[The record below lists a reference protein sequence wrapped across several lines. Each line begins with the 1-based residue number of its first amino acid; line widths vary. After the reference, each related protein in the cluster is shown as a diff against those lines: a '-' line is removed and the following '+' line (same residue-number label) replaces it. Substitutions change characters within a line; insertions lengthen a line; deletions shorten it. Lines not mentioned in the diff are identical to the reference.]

1 MYSYSQKKNRYLV
14 HQDSRVTHLFS
25 LDNFQMCFGQINQKD
40 DFLFISAPF
49 PVLETGTLATQ
60 IHVGRRT
67 QAELQNILVSIVS
80 TVFSFFSMNFH
91 AACKE
96 QAFHSDLKVPTI
108 GPQPIFTASSF
119 PTTFLHLQHI
129 GLTPGRVSAALN
141 FYCSSEYP
149 LSPVINP
156 ILQETSTSSPNFI
169 DLPHPELDPYLKA
182 LTVNLPG

>member
-40 DFLFISAPF
+40 YFLFISAPF

-80 TVFSFFSMNFH
+80 TIFSFLSMNFH
-91 AACKE
+91 AACEE
-96 QAFHSDLKVPTI
+96 QAFHSDLKVPAI

-119 PTTFLHLQHI
+119 SHYFPSPPTHWADSWQSF
-129 GLTPGRVSAALN
+129 
-141 FYCSSEYP
+141 CSSE
-149 LSPVINP
+149 L
-156 ILQETSTSSPNFI
+156 LLLF
-169 DLPHPELDPYLKA
+169 L
-182 LTVNLPG
+182 